1 MPRILVVE
9 DQADI
14 RRLIRWSLEED
25 SDIEIF
31 EAANGRLGLDG
42 VRSLRPDL
50 LLLDVMMPGELDG
63 FAVCRELRA
72 DPAFATL
79 PIVMLT
85 ARAQASDREAGSRA
99 GADDY
104 LVKPFSPMALV
115 QTVQRLLAARTP
127 QSVR

>member
-14 RRLIRWSLEED
+14 RRLIRWSLDEEP
-25 SDIEIF
+25 DIEVF
-31 EAANGRLGLDG
+31 EAATGQLGLEA
-42 VRSLRPDL
+42 VRALRPDL

-63 FAVCRELRA
+63 YQVCAALRA
-72 DPAFATL
+72 EPAHATL

-85 ARAQASDREAGSRA
+85 ARAQASDREAGERA

-104 LVKPFSPMALV
+104 LVKPFSPMVLV
-115 QTVQRLLAARTP
+115 ETIKRLLAGRTP
-127 QSVR
+127 QSAR